1 MSNKNRPQPTLA
13 IGELAKRTGLAIT
26 ALRFYEAE
34 GLVQSTRNAGGQR
47 RFKRGDIRRLAF
59 IKISQSLG
67 FSLNEIREALA
78 TLPDGRTP
86 TKRDWERL
94 SKQFVDDIDQ
104 RIAGLIQ
111 LRENLTTC
119 IGCGCLSMSSCRLYN
134 PEDAAAKLGA
144 GPRYL
149 MGDDSTHLES

>member
-1 MSNKNRPQPTLA
+1 MRKSATAQPTLA
-13 IGELAKRTGLAIT
+13 IGELSKRTGLAIT

-34 GLVQSTRNAGGQR
+34 GLLQPTRNAGGQR

-67 FSLNEIREALA
+67 FSLNDIRAALA

-94 SKQFVDDIDQ
+94 SKKFVADIDQ
-104 RIAGLIQ
+104 RIAGLTQ

-134 PEDAAAKLGA
+134 PDDAAAKLGA

-149 MGDDSTHLES
+149 LGDNATDVT